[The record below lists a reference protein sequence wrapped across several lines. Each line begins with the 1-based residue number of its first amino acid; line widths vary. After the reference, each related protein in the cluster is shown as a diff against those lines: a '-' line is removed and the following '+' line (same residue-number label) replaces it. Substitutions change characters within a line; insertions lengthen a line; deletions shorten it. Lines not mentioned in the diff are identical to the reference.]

1 MVLLRSIMEQMYQKY
16 SLERKRRYSRRMDA
30 APLDRPTP
38 ATVLRSYATTLG
50 AEPEQVFAAL
60 VAHLDGA
67 TVDADS
73 LRAVVQ
79 GGWWY
84 RAEYV
89 VLADDDGARIEH
101 ELVNV
106 AKPLHWAG
114 PITGRAAIAD
124 SAGAFQRLVSAVV
137 DDLSE

>member
-1 MVLLRSIMEQMYQKY
+1 
-16 SLERKRRYSRRMDA
+16 MDA

-50 AEPEQVFAAL
+50 AEPEAVFASL

-67 TVDADS
+67 TVDTEGF
-73 LRAVVQ
+73 RAVIQ

-84 RAEYV
+84 RAEYA

-106 AKPLHWAG
+106 ARPLHWAG
-114 PITGRAAIAD
+114 PITGRAVVAD